1 MSEQGSN
8 TLING
13 LIGAVVT
20 ILLSFTI
27 VSPIIGGA
35 VAGYLEQ
42 TDGVRVGA
50 IAGGIAIIPLLL
62 FGVLFVGLF
71 PAGGMPVAFGLVFV
85 LFLVVGGIIWT
96 VGLSAL
102 GGYLGVYLRD
112 EFQ

>member
-1 MSEQGSN
+1 MSDPESN

-20 ILLSFTI
+20 VILSFTV
-27 VSPIIGGA
+27 VSPIVGGA
-35 VAGYLEQ
+35 VAGYLEK

-50 IAGGIAIIPLLL
+50 ISGVIAVLPLLL
-62 FGVLFVGLF
+62 FGVLFLGLF
-71 PAGGMPVAFGLVFV
+71 TTGSMSVVFGLLVVLFV
-85 LFLVVGGIIWT
+85 LVFGVIWT